1 VPTTEENLRSWS
13 ETYDWPEGGE
23 EWSKVWGGSEAQ
35 WSFVIHP
42 RIHLF
47 LPTDTILEI
56 APGYGRWTQYLSP
69 QCRRLVGVDLSA
81 TCVEACTRRFA
92 QVPHASFQQN
102 DGYSLA
108 AIADHSIDFAFSFD
122 SLVHAEQD
130 VLAAYLREFAV
141 C

>member
-1 VPTTEENLRSWS
+1 MPTTEENLRSWS